1 MRKFIEDQTFIKII
15 GADSPLEKAE
25 YENCIFSE
33 CDFSS
38 SSLNSI
44 VFSNC
49 EFNECNLSMAKI
61 SDTAFRSVKFNQCK
75 LAGLQFDGCNSFLLE
90 MIFLSCNLNYASFYQ
105 VNLKNT
111 DFSESTIQEADFT
124 EANLAGSVFNNC
136 DLQNAVFDRTNLMGA
151 NLATASNYLINPTN
165 NVVKNARFS
174 YPGMVGLLASFNV
187 KIVK

>member
-1 MRKFIEDQTFIKII
+1 MN
-15 GADSPLEKAE
+15 A
-25 YENCIFSE
+25 
-33 CDFSS
+33 
-38 SSLNSI
+38 
-44 VFSNC
+44 
-49 EFNECNLSMAKI
+49 
-61 SDTAFRSVKFNQCK
+61 
-75 LAGLQFDGCNSFLLE
+75 FLLE